1 MSDTRVT
8 YHRVTSFD
16 WTCELANNFSFVL
29 GLKHE
34 RQEATRWLPFVDGY
48 GNRLGHYNESSV
60 SLQLRYAPG
69 ENFIRPRHTA
79 LPVISTRR
87 YFSLPIH
94 WHSKA
99 LPEAVST

>member
-79 LPVISTRR
+79 YL
-87 YFSLPIH
+87 
-94 WHSKA
+94 
-99 LPEAVST
+99 